1 MKVVRLPALHT
12 GHLYPQEIFLVLIS
26 VRGWVNPRAIV
37 WPEELCQWKIP
48 VTPSGI
54 KPATFWLVEQCLNQ
68 LHHCISLTIAV
79 LCLNL
84 TCLYWQVPETCKDL
98 SSETTKLEQ
107 LLAFSC
113 GHHYGQTVFHQS
125 ILPEL
130 ELGLLQLHHP
140 LPNTARVLKG
150 LFCSN
155 SPNLH
160 LACPRCVLSYLQS
173 QTTPLL

>member
-1 MKVVRLPALHT
+1 MR
-12 GHLYPQEIFLVLIS
+12 
-26 VRGWVNPRAIV
+26 
-37 WPEELCQWKIP
+37 
-48 VTPSGI
+48 
-54 KPATFWLVEQCLNQ
+54 
-68 LHHCISLTIAV
+68 ISLCWIKKWTRIILKVFSQKSSIFNSSCA
-79 LCLNL
+79 LFKFDLSLESN
-84 TCLYWQVPETCKDL
+84 LYWQVSEASKDL

-113 GHHYGQTVFHQS
+113 GHHYAQSVFYQS
-125 ILPEL
+125 VLPEL

-173 QTTPLL
+173 ETTPPL